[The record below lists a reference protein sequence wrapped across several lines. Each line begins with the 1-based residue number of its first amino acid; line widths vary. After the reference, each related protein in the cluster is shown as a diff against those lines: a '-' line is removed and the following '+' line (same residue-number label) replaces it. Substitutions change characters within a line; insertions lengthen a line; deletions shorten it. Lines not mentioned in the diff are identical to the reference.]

1 MFIRGQPA
9 LLYDA
14 EQARAVDDYAIT
26 DLEISAL
33 TLMTRAGQAAMRCL
47 KQNWRSVRNIVV
59 VCGAGNNAGDGFVLA
74 RFLQES
80 DYQVRAI
87 YLGTSNALSAEAAVC
102 FEAMR
107 TAGVEPVA
115 DFAALDDAE
124 VIVDAL
130 LGVGVN
136 RNIDGRYAEAI
147 ARINESGSPVLSLDM
162 PSGLDASTGKVMG
175 AAVVANATIS
185 FITPK
190 VGLYT
195 GAGPDY
201 AGQVFFEDLDVPILA
216 YEKVLPSARMLVY
229 ERAKQSL
236 GARARSSHKG
246 TNGHALVVGG
256 APGFRGALMLAGEA
270 AARAGA
276 GLVTLIGYANGPEL
290 FNAERPELMF
300 RAIERPQEMAPILS
314 RADVVAVGPG
324 LGLDSAAMNRFA
336 CVLESSLPLVVD
348 ADALRLLGDEPLT
361 RDNWVLTP
369 HPGEAAH
376 LLKCSVADVQAD
388 RIAAAKEIQYV
399 YGGMVILKGAG
410 SVIIGGDIP
419 EVLAHGNPGMGS
431 GGMGDVLTGIIAALI
446 AQGIDCQ
453 NAARLSAC
461 IHAKAGDRAAL
472 DGERGLLARDL
483 MPHIRRLVN

>member
-1 MFIRGQPA
+1 
-9 LLYDA
+9 
-14 EQARAVDDYAIT
+14 
-26 DLEISAL
+26 
-33 TLMTRAGQAAMRCL
+33 
-47 KQNWRSVRNIVV
+47 
-59 VCGAGNNAGDGFVLA
+59 
-74 RFLQES
+74 
-80 DYQVRAI
+80 
-87 YLGTSNALSAEAAVC
+87 
-102 FEAMR
+102 
-107 TAGVEPVA
+107 
-115 DFAALDDAE
+115 
-124 VIVDAL
+124 
-130 LGVGVN
+130 
-136 RNIDGRYAEAI
+136 
-147 ARINESGSPVLSLDM
+147 
-162 PSGLDASTGKVMG
+162 
-175 AAVVANATIS
+175 
-185 FITPK
+185 
-190 VGLYT
+190 
-195 GAGPDY
+195 
-201 AGQVFFEDLDVPILA
+201 
-216 YEKVLPSARMLVY
+216 MLVY

-376 LLKCSVADVQAD
+376 LLKCGVADVQAD